1 MTRKIDD
8 GWLSLEEQLEPE
20 RKYLVVFRSLMKRE
34 LFQGKVTKTGKSK
47 IVEEKAAK
55 NQLKIALFHFNG
67 KKAANAFVAINFHSS
82 EEMKTFKNDYDKA
95 VINLNAKE

>member
-55 NQLKIALFHFNG
+55 N
-67 KKAANAFVAINFHSS
+67 
-82 EEMKTFKNDYDKA
+82 
-95 VINLNAKE
+95 